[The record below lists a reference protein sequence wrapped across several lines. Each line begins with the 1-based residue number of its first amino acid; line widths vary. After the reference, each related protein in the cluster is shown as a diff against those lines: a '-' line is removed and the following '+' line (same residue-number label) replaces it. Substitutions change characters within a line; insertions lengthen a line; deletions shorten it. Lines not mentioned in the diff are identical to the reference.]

1 MAFLIS
7 EVYARIL
14 SIPLVFFLLLLL
26 LLLLYSYNSTIIP
39 VFFLLAKERKKYTES
54 SNILIFSYRF
64 LVSRARSVGVTF
76 NRDVIERGI

>member
-14 SIPLVFFLLLLL
+14 SIPLVFFLLLAIP
-26 LLLLYSYNSTIIP
+26 YSYNSTIIP